1 MMRPVALVVPGDLE
15 TRTGGYIYDRRIVD
29 GLRASGWTV
38 DVKRLD
44 ASFPRPAPAATNA
57 ARHVF
62 ANLPG
67 GTLALVDSLALGAIP
82 EIIEEH
88 GSRIRIVAL
97 MHLPLAADIGLDR
110 ETAAHFAEG
119 ERRALRAASLV
130 VVTGHATIPM
140 LVTYAVAPSKVVVI
154 EPGTDPAPVA
164 RGSGGGPLQLLT
176 VATLNPGK
184 GHDQL
189 ITALAAMPSR
199 NWRLTCAGSLTR
211 HPETVARVRAMLR
224 DLNLEDR
231 VALVGE
237 LDANALEAQYDR
249 TDLFVLATLRE
260 TYGMALAESLAHGI
274 PAVTTSTGAAA
285 ELVGTDAG
293 LLVAPGDVEALTDA
307 LTRFLTDEDLRSR
320 LAAGARR
327 VRPTLRRWDETIA
340 QLANTLESIGDG

>member
-1 MMRPVALVVPGDLE
+1 MTRSVVLVVPGNLE
-15 TRTGGYIYDRRIVD
+15 ERTGGYIYDRRIAD
-29 GLRASGWTV
+29 GLRAGGWTV

-44 ASFPRPAPAATNA
+44 TSFPRPTPAATIA

-67 GTLALVDSLALGAIP
+67 GTLTLVDSLALGALA
-82 EIIEEH
+82 EIIEQH
-88 GSRIRIVAL
+88 GSRLRIVAL
-97 MHLPLAADIGLDR
+97 MHLPLAADIGLDC
-110 ETAAHFAEG
+110 ETAARFAEG
-119 ERRALRAASLV
+119 ERRALRGAALV
-130 VVTGHATIPM
+130 VVTGHATIP
-140 LVTYAVAPSKVVVI
+140 LLAAYDLAPSKVVVI

-164 RGSGGGPLQLLT
+164 RGSSGGPLQLLT

-184 GHDQL
+184 GHDHVM
-189 ITALAAMPSR
+189 TALAAVPTC

-211 HPETVARVRAMLR
+211 HPETVARVRAMIR

-237 LDANALEAQYDR
+237 LDADALAAQYER

-260 TYGMALAESLAHGI
+260 TYGMAVAESLAHGI
-274 PAVTTSTGAAA
+274 PVVTTSTGAAA
-285 ELVGTDAG
+285 ELVGADAG
-293 LLVAPGDVEALTDA
+293 LLVAPGDGEALTGA
-307 LTRFLTDEDLRSR
+307 LTRFMADTDLRSR

-340 QLANTLESIGDG
+340 KLANTLESIADG